1 MMDTDYWPEWSVMD
15 IGLSRQI
22 ADAMVAIVD
31 DAVRRR
37 GRCTVALSGGNTP
50 RTLYG
55 LLASEFSERI
65 PWTHVQI
72 FWGDER
78 YVPADHADS
87 NYRMARETLL
97 DHVSCPASNIHA
109 MPTHIAP
116 PESAA
121 AAYDETLRVHFG
133 DDPPRFDLV
142 LLGLGQDGH
151 TASLFPKS
159 DALEE
164 RARWV
169 VATRAPVEPAIR
181 LTLTMPVLNQA
192 ANLFVLV
199 AGSDKAEAL
208 RHVRSGTADPTI
220 YPAAGLK
227 PNDGRLMWW
236 VARVP

>member
-1 MMDTDYWPEWSVMD
+1 MD

-116 PESAA
+116 PEAAA
-121 AAYDETLRVHFG
+121 AAYEETLRAHFG
-133 DDPPRFDLV
+133 DAPPRFDLV
-142 LLGLGQDGH
+142 LLGLGADGH

-164 RARWV
+164 RTRWV
-169 VATRAPVEPAIR
+169 VATMAPVEPAIR

-192 ANLFVLV
+192 ASLFVLV

-208 RHVRSGTADPTI
+208 RRVRSGTADPTI

-227 PNDGRLMWW
+227 PIDGRLMWW